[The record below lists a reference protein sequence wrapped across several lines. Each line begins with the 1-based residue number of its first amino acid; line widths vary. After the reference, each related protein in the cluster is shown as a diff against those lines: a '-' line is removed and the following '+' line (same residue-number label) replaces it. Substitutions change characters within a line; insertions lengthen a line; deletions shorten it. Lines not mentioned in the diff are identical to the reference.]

1 MAASSLLD
9 SLEKL
14 ARQKGNPLL
23 RYWQESSVTADW
35 LKPDQS
41 SGPTVETTAYVLLT
55 VLLKGRI
62 SYANPI
68 LTWLTQDQ
76 HYGEGFYSI
85 HDTVLT
91 LEAVT
96 EYSKIIPRAAL
107 SQDLIVR
114 LSRKLDPVRVQLTQ
128 SRPVATPLQV
138 TTNDDITVATG
149 YGSGV
154 SSVKMKTVYYET
166 TASSQTCHFD
176 LTIEVKSASSSNPS
190 RGSPHVVACA
200 KYKPPPNEV
209 MTESSLTVMEIQL
222 PSGVVPETEDL
233 RQFRDIDEPLIS
245 HYELQGN
252 TVVIQMETVPSEVFL
267 CIGQRKSVHQTVLA
281 QGGEASAALWGQ
293 QCQCMTAA
301 CATYRGNIDGSL
313 TAAKRTDETCQSHIK
328 YAYKVTVKS
337 SAAEGNFMTYT
348 ATIAEVLK
356 NTDTVFESMSSGT
369 EVYLVKKAT
378 CSDVDIQN
386 NKQYLVMGA
395 SGSEVKVRLPLDSDA
410 LVDLWPTECS
420 SPECSDYTNQL
431 ETFALD
437 LQLDGCPVAS

>member
-1 MAASSLLD
+1 MCCGGNVRSDSPRHKQHGTSSLLD

-96 EYSKIIPRAAL
+96 EYSKIIPRVAL

-209 MTESSLTVMEIQL
+209 MTESSLTVMEIHAL
-222 PSGVVPETEDL
+222 RCGAGDGGPET
-233 RQFRDIDEPLIS
+233 
-245 HYELQGN
+245 ELQGN

-267 CIGQRKSVHQTVLA
+267 CIGFRITTAFTVTGRSDSLLSVYEPQDKGSLCTKQFSHKEEKLQQLCV
-281 QGGEASAALWGQ
+281 GQ

-356 NTDTVFESMSSGT
+356 NRYSV
-369 EVYLVKKAT
+369 
-378 CSDVDIQN
+378 
-386 NKQYLVMGA
+386 
-395 SGSEVKVRLPLDSDA
+395 
-410 LVDLWPTECS
+410 
-420 SPECSDYTNQL
+420 
-431 ETFALD
+431 
-437 LQLDGCPVAS
+437 